1 MEGEA
6 VVSAEVQSGVQAGD
20 ERAVAQALRAN
31 REAKIEAAK
40 PKPEKKE
47 IQKPEAKTEPK
58 GQPEQ
63 KVEKAEPERQ
73 PASSKEEP
81 KSEVPAPEKPEAVAG
96 AEKPAETKPE
106 EPKEPPRFKVAIEG
120 KEEEVTVDELRSG
133 YMRQR
138 DYTLKT
144 QELAKE
150 RETFSSET
158 TQRKQVVENTINE
171 LGVLAQHMVQRLV
184 DEDQTT
190 NWQQLQQTDPEAY
203 AARMTRRLENRE
215 MLRTVL
221 AKATQ
226 MQSQQK
232 KEQEEKFK
240 SEFLNR
246 RKSEEA
252 KLALVIPE
260 WSDPEKA
267 KAEKAELGKFLT
279 ERGFSKD
286 ELMSFIDHRA
296 IALSREAMLYRRI
309 QEAKK
314 KAEGEK
320 KVEAKAP
327 ASPAA
332 PAADGSGSASR
343 LERLQSKFK
352 NSGGSDLTLAAKLL
366 AERRKQAR
374 R

>member
-6 VVSAEVQSGVQAGD
+6 AVTAEIQSGVQAGD
-20 ERAVAQALRAN
+20 ERMVAQALRAN
-31 REAKIEAAK
+31 REAKVEAVK
-40 PKPEKKE
+40 PKPDKKE
-47 IQKPEAKTEPK
+47 IQKPEAKTEPE

-63 KVEKAEPERQ
+63 KAEKAEPERQ

-81 KSEVPAPEKPEAVAG
+81 KSEAPALEKPEAVEA
-96 AEKPAETKPE
+96 KAETKPE
-106 EPKEPPRFKVAIEG
+106 EPKEPPRYKVAIDG

-144 QELAKE
+144 QDLAKE

-158 TQRKQVVENTINE
+158 TQRKQVVDNTINE

-184 DEDQTT
+184 DEDQRTDW
-190 NWQQLQQTDPEAY
+190 NQLQQTDPEAY
-203 AARMTRRLENRE
+203 AARMTKRLENRE

-226 MQSQQK
+226 MQGQQK
-232 KEQEEKFK
+232 RDQEEKFK
-240 SEFLNR
+240 TEFMNR
-246 RKSEEA
+246 RKSEES

-267 KAEKAELGKFLT
+267 KAEKSELGKFLT

-296 IALSREAMLYRRI
+296 IALSREAMLYRRML
-309 QEAKK
+309 EAR
-314 KAEGEK
+314 KAAGEK

-327 ASPAA
+327 VAPAA
-332 PAADGSGSASR
+332 TADGSGSATKF
-343 LERLQSKFK
+343 ERLQSKFK
-352 NSGGSDLTLAAKLL
+352 NSGGSDLSLAAKLL
-366 AERRKQAR
+366 AERRKANR